1 MSTRKVFAILALAT
15 VALASF
21 GCHGTGRR
29 SASAVEDPAIAG
41 LDAEDKAFLAA
52 PGDRGVTV
60 VDRHPILY
68 TPRDY
73 WDNAGDNRFVK
84 AAAATFVGVP
94 VGIVGEVRQIF
105 VGRPAT
111 VVAPATDIDYDY

>member
-1 MSTRKVFAILALAT
+1 MNYRKVFAILTMAT
-15 VALASF
+15 VALASS
-21 GCHGTGRR
+21 GCHTEGRR
-29 SASAVEDPAIAG
+29 RTSVVEDPAIAG

-52 PGDRGVTV
+52 PSPAGGVTV

-68 TPRDY
+68 KPREY
-73 WDNAGDNRFVK
+73 WENSGDNRFVK

-94 VGIVGEVRQIF
+94 AGIVGEVRQIF

-111 VVAPATDIDYDY
+111 VITPATDIDY